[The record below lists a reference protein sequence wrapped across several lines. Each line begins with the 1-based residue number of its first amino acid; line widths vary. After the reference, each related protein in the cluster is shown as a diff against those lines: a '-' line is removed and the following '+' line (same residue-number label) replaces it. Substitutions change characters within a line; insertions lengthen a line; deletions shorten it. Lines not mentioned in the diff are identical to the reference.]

1 MRLEQLYIFQE
12 IAETGSIR
20 KASERLFLSAQSI
33 SKAMIQ
39 LEAEWNTTLYLR
51 SRTHDKRMSK

>member
-20 KASERLFLSAQSI
+20 KASERLFLSAQS
-33 SKAMIQ
+33 S
-39 LEAEWNTTLYLR
+39 
-51 SRTHDKRMSK
+51 S